1 MSKPP
6 EHVLFDLDQTIVP
19 WDTQL
24 VFRSYVLQQ
33 EGWRRALTLVFIL
46 FLPLNKLLGAGGM
59 KRVFH
64 CYLWGMKRERLEAL
78 AASFVRDWLPQLTY
92 PEIISE
98 IEQHRAAGRRLVLS
112 SASPELWVQHI
123 GKALGFDLSLGTLF
137 EWGEQVEFFPDL
149 IGENH
154 KGSAKVVRLAEFGIT
169 EGLEGYSDSRADL
182 PLLALCQN
190 KTLVNPLP
198 GVKAHGAEHH
208 WRLLEPARP
217 WKNRLAFGWGCT
229 RQLFGLWA
237 PDKKKP

>member
-1 MSKPP
+1 MSSPQ
-6 EHVLFDLDQTIVP
+6 ENVLFDLDQTIVP

-64 CYLWGMKRERLEAL
+64 CYLWGMKRERLEEL
-78 AASFVRDWLPQLTY
+78 AASFVRDWLPLLTY

-98 IEQHRAAGRRLVLS
+98 IEKHRAEGRRLVLS

-123 GKALGFDLSLGTLF
+123 GKELGFDLSLGTLF
-137 EWGEQVEFFPDL
+137 EWGDQVEFFPDL

-154 KGSAKVVRLAEFGIT
+154 KGQAKVTRLAELGISS
-169 EGLEGYSDSRADL
+169 GVEGYSDSRADL
-182 PLLALCQN
+182 PLLALCEKQ
-190 KTLVNPLP
+190 TLVNPLP
-198 GVKAHGAEHH
+198 GVKAHGAEHD
-208 WRLLEPARP
+208 WRLLEPPRP
-217 WKNRLAFGWGCT
+217 WKDRLAFGWGCT
-229 RQLFGLWA
+229 LQLFGLW
-237 PDKKKP
+237 KP